1 MIAEQTPI
9 LIITTVHWLGQRF
22 HIKPFNDSFTFWVLW
37 CKLFSRRE
45 LLLKS
50 VNIGFIRVSKADINV
65 SFFFFFFFYKVF
77 FFFFFFFFFFLSGF
91 FFFFF
96 FFFSFFYLFLLS
108 DLIAIYT
115 SCSRFWS
122 KIDDAVHHIHFLNN
136 ERALPQWV
144 LYIDV
149 IHRWNISLFCLIA
162 IPK

>member
-50 VNIGFIRVSKADINV
+50 INIGFIRVLKADINV
-65 SFFFFFFFYKVF
+65 SFSFFFSIRVF
-77 FFFFFFFFFFLSGF
+77 FFSFFF
-91 FFFFF
+91 
-96 FFFSFFYLFLLS
+96 FFYLFLLS

>member
-50 VNIGFIRVSKADINV
+50 INIGFIRVLKADINV
-65 SFFFFFFFYKVF
+65 SFSFFFSIRV
-77 FFFFFFFFFFLSGF
+77 
-91 FFFFF
+91 
-96 FFFSFFYLFLLS
+96 FFFSFFFFLYILRLS
-108 DLIAIYT
+108 YLIAIYT

>member
-50 VNIGFIRVSKADINV
+50 INIGFIRVLKPDINF
-65 SFFFFFFFYKVF
+65 S
-77 FFFFFFFFFFLSGF
+77 FFFFFLSGF
-91 FFFFF
+91 FFFSFF
-96 FFFSFFYLFLLS
+96 FFFYLFLLS

>member
-1 MIAEQTPI
+1 MMQTFFTKRVIAQI
-9 LIITTVHWLGQRF
+9 SKYWFYQ
-22 HIKPFNDSFTFWVLW
+22 SF
-37 CKLFSRRE
+37 KSR
-45 LLLKS
+45 
-50 VNIGFIRVSKADINV
+50 
-65 SFFFFFFFYKVF
+65 YQCF
-77 FFFFFFFFFFLSGF
+77 FFFFFFFFFIMCF

-96 FFFSFFYLFLLS
+96 FFFFYQGFFFSIFFFYLFLLS

>member
-65 SFFFFFFFYKVF
+65 SFFFFFFF
-77 FFFFFFFFFFLSGF
+77 LSGF

-96 FFFSFFYLFLLS
+96 SFFFFFYLFLLS

-149 IHRWNISLFCLIA
+149 IHRWNISLFCLIT

>member
-9 LIITTVHWLGQRF
+9 LIITTVHWIGQRF

-50 VNIGFIRVSKADINV
+50 VNIGFIRVLKADINV
-65 SFFFFFFFYKVF
+65 FFVFFVFFFYQ
-77 FFFFFFFFFFLSGF
+77 GF
-91 FFFFF
+91 FFSIF
-96 FFFSFFYLFLLS
+96 FFYLFLLS

-115 SCSRFWS
+115 SCSWFWS